1 LDVVTLFDWNFN
13 MLDLIFQNGEFS
25 GGDSSFWGDLTVSV
39 IGGAIGAFIGVLG
52 AVYVYYKQTIDAS
65 KQREYEQYELKKNKI
80 NYTQLLLD
88 KISRF
93 NEYTIPELEK
103 LLKRKYL
110 SPLNDSGVA
119 VVPMATVSEL
129 GAIQRGDY
137 YLPFVELFDSEDPQ
151 KDYNAV
157 MRIFSDHFFLYEE
170 TLKLINNEV
179 LRVHEIKEN
188 YKREFNNAADMISRL
203 GIEAKKLHIKE
214 GTKSEN
220 DDLIKFGNDFLTNFH
235 LDDSRKSDLEFT
247 QILVRDLLK
256 AYVDKDYFINVRQE
270 LAPLFF
276 DVANSLKKLGL
287 LHSES
292 AFHIKTMSL
301 SASNRLELLTNLDVL
316 TRKMRKRYKIKPF
329 IHSTPKFF
337 ELVIPK

>member
-1 LDVVTLFDWNFN
+1 
-13 MLDLIFQNGEFS
+13 MMDLIFQSGEFS

-65 KQREYEQYELKKNKI
+65 RQREYEQYELKKNKI
-80 NYTQLLLD
+80 NYTGLLLD

-93 NEYTIPELEK
+93 DEYTIPALEK

-119 VVPMATVSEL
+119 IVPMATVLEL

-137 YLPFVELFDSEDPQ
+137 YLPFIELFDSDDPQ
-151 KDYNAV
+151 KDYNTV
-157 MRIFSDHFFLYEE
+157 MQLLSDHVFLYEE

-188 YKREFNNAADMISRL
+188 YKREYNSVADMISRL

-214 GTKSEN
+214 GTKPEN
-220 DDLIKFGNDFLTNFH
+220 DDLIRFGNNFLANFH
-235 LDDSRKSDLEFT
+235 LDDSKKSDLEFT
-247 QILVRDLLK
+247 QTLVRDLLK
-256 AYVDKDYFINVRQE
+256 AYVDNDYFINIRQE
-270 LAPLFF
+270 LAFFFF

-292 AFHIKTMSL
+292 AFHIKNMSL
-301 SASNRLELLTNLDVL
+301 SASKRLELLTNLDVS
-316 TRKMRKRYKIKPF
+316 TRKMRKKYKIKAF

-337 ELVIPK
+337 ELVIPG